1 MYLIE
6 RFLCERKKSVTA
18 ASVGKDDVPTISGSQ
33 QKLEEKQPD
42 GGMILLSKLS
52 KVWDNVNNLTF
63 DIWIQH
69 LFHLMFIYNLASNKS
84 QMYFNANG

>member
-18 ASVGKDDVPTISGSQ
+18 ASECKDDVPTISGSQ

-52 KVWDNVNNLTF
+52 KV
-63 DIWIQH
+63 
-69 LFHLMFIYNLASNKS
+69 
-84 QMYFNANG
+84 

>member
-6 RFLCERKKSVTA
+6 RFLCERKKYVTA

-42 GGMILLSKLS
+42 GGMIL
-52 KVWDNVNNLTF
+52 
-63 DIWIQH
+63 WIQH